1 MGALSSVISGINTV
15 ASVVGTVNSLAN
27 NIGSLADTSRN
38 QDVKNLKAHQD
49 LALKQLRM
57 QQDLAQQ
64 TAEDNAAL
72 QKSQLAAQSASDDRQ
87 RQAALKRAVAAQRAS
102 FGAQG
107 VGSGDGSSE
116 AVLLGLFDESDDER
130 KDRERLDILRST
142 ALDQSISSGV
152 NQDMLQLTQLQQR
165 QKLEREL
172 LSSK

>member
-1 MGALSSVISGINTV
+1 M
-15 ASVVGTVNSLAN
+15 
-27 NIGSLADTSRN
+27 
-38 QDVKNLKAHQD
+38 KAQQD
-49 LALKQLRM
+49 LALKQLRA
-57 QQDLAQQ
+57 QQDLAQR

-72 QKSQLAAQSASDDRQ
+72 QKSQMAVQISAEERQ

-130 KDRERLDILRST
+130 KDRERLDTLRYT
-142 ALDQSISSGV
+142 ALDQGISSGV

-172 LSSK
+172 LSGK